1 MKINKLFL
9 NLLFLTIILVVIELT
24 SATIIYL
31 KENKVSFLFKPFSK
45 ISKNFKQKQ
54 EVFLVN
60 WDKNKDR
67 IVPGN
72 YSHEKYGKKINYKI
86 NSKGFRGSEFS
97 FKKKVKNRI
106 IAFGG
111 STTIGLGS
119 EINQTYPKNLED
131 KLKKKDFDVEVLNFG
146 LPAKSLNFIRELYF
160 KEAFKYKPDIIII
173 YSNRNPTMYDSIGT
187 KIMIDERLDND
198 KIIRINLILMDNV
211 MTFRLLYKAY
221 RKIINLTIKSDKII
235 SPYKDDIKHNV
246 FYFTDQYYETLN
258 EIINFS
264 KKNSTKVVLVK
275 QAFFFNP
282 PIQKKLRSYDLKES
296 IEVLKNLKKDNIDQ
310 LNYHDSFW
318 SVTNVVLNKTMDKFK
333 NHQNVIIVDP
343 IESLLNSEE
352 NFTDF
357 VHLSPRG
364 NTILADKISNK
375 IKSILNK

>member
-1 MKINKLFL
+1 M
-9 NLLFLTIILVVIELT
+9 TIILVVIELT

-45 ISKNFKQKQ
+45 FSKNFQQKQ

-60 WDKNKDR
+60 WDTNKDR
-67 IVPGN
+67 FVPGN

-86 NSKGFRGSEFS
+86 NSKGFRGNEFS

-106 IAFGG
+106 ITFGG

-198 KIIRINLILMDNV
+198 KIIRTNLILMDNV

-282 PIQKKLRSYDLKES
+282 IIQKKLRPYDLKES

-318 SVTNVVLNKTMDKFK
+318 SVTNVVLNKTMDKFE
-333 NHQNVIIVDP
+333 NHKNVIIVDP

-364 NTILADKISNK
+364 NTILADKISDK